1 MTELACAVCDRRRDG
16 DHQLER
22 PEMTSSGERHW
33 LRPVATAGSIRLH
46 PSLSSMTTPHW
57 SASGSQPADTSHSP
71 RHDPRYRTRSLGCAT
86 DLAHP
91 GLEACSGWQR
101 RMTADD

>member
-33 LRPVATAGSIRLH
+33 LRPVATAGLVFDGSHRRGIFSH
-46 PSLSSMTTPHW
+46 PRPRPQTPKC
-57 SASGSQPADTSHSP
+57 SPLRVVEIASRGIEPDERVT
-71 RHDPRYRTRSLGCAT
+71 
-86 DLAHP
+86 
-91 GLEACSGWQR
+91 
-101 RMTADD
+101 